1 MQYLIRADA
10 SADIGSGHVMRCL
23 TLACTLRQEGHSVH
37 FVCRDLPGGL
47 VSLIRRQGFPATLL
61 PAPTAAQAAAAARQ
75 PETHRHSHWLPVP
88 QREDAA
94 DTAAALSFRPD
105 WIILDHYA
113 LAAPWQRILRRAC
126 PDARLLVIDDL
137 ADRPHLADILLD
149 QTYGRRP
156 EDYTALLPA
165 DCTVLAGTRY
175 ALLRPEFS
183 ERRTGSLKRRSLP
196 MPAVRR
202 LLVALGGVDKD
213 NRTAEVLHALADWH
227 RQPERHFAVEADIV
241 MGAAAP
247 HAEAVRRLAAEMPF
261 ACRVFQGTG
270 NMAGLTA
277 EADIAIG
284 AAGGS
289 AWERC
294 CLGLP
299 AVLLVLADNQRFVAE
314 SLRRAGAAFVLPT
327 ADLAARGSSAPL
339 ARLLK
344 QPEAHWQAAARAA
357 AALADGLGTGR
368 LVRHLAAPL
377 SVSILP
383 GQPESRCALRS
394 VSESDLETLRRW
406 RNHPDIRCRMF
417 DQNHITAEGQ
427 RRWFARKSADP
438 GSAMRLYTRDGIPQG
453 FVHFTRSE
461 EAGETWEWGFYL
473 APEAPRGQGRTLGL
487 LALQWAFS
495 ALAARRVSARV
506 LENNA
511 PSLALHRALG
521 FTETAQAG
529 GVVCFTLDGAD
540 FPY

>member
-1 MQYLIRADA
+1 
-10 SADIGSGHVMRCL
+10 
-23 TLACTLRQEGHSVH
+23 
-37 FVCRDLPGGL
+37 
-47 VSLIRRQGFPATLL
+47 
-61 PAPTAAQAAAAARQ
+61 
-75 PETHRHSHWLPVP
+75 
-88 QREDAA
+88 
-94 DTAAALSFRPD
+94 
-105 WIILDHYA
+105 
-113 LAAPWQRILRRAC
+113 
-126 PDARLLVIDDL
+126 
-137 ADRPHLADILLD
+137 
-149 QTYGRRP
+149 
-156 EDYTALLPA
+156 
-165 DCTVLAGTRY
+165 
-175 ALLRPEFS
+175 
-183 ERRTGSLKRRSLP
+183 
-196 MPAVRR
+196 
-202 LLVALGGVDKD
+202 
-213 NRTAEVLHALADWH
+213 
-227 RQPERHFAVEADIV
+227 

-473 APEAPRGQGRTLGL
+473 APEAPRGQGRTLGR